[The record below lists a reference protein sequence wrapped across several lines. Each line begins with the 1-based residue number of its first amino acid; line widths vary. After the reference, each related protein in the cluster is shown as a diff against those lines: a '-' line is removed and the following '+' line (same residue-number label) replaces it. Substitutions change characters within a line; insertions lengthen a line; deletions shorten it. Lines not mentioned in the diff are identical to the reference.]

1 MTEMK
6 GTKMNKE
13 QNLRKKS
20 AFTLAERI
28 LCRVMRRKP
37 QTRGYEDNSE
47 WQRSEMSDLSEIK
60 QNPRRKVAFT
70 LAEVLITLGIIGV
83 VAALTL
89 PSLIENHNKKV
100 WTTALQK
107 NYSVIEQGFQKMKS
121 DDGVDNLEDTTAF
134 SSMSGDCSFNIRS
147 GTTVSSGCESFLPEL
162 KKYFNVNVVTAPDY
176 QTYNLNGVKWGDY
189 TGRQLLAFPDGT
201 VMMRASF
208 HKTAGSS
215 DYAAQIKAAGGHM
228 LTYQGFFDIDVNGF
242 KKPNTYGRD
251 IFSFDIGGDGK
262 LYPEGGKDISLFSSG
277 FMMLQY
283 WRKDSSRCGTPE
295 NSNATKALGYC
306 AARIMENG
314 WKMDY

>member
-100 WTTALQK
+100 WVTALQK
-107 NYSVIEQGFQKMKS
+107 NYSIWEQGFQKMKA
-121 DDGVDNLEDTTAF
+121 DDGVQNLDDTTAF
-134 SSMSGDCSFNIRS
+134 SSMSGDCRFNS
-147 GTTVSSGCESFLPEL
+147 ATLSEECQSFLPAL

-176 QTYNLNGVKWGDY
+176 QEY
-189 TGRQLLAFPDGT
+189 TLR
-201 VMMRASF
+201 
-208 HKTAGSS
+208 GSK
-215 DYAAQIKAAGGHM
+215 Y
-228 LTYQGFFDIDVNGF
+228 
-242 KKPNTYGRD
+242 
-251 IFSFDIGGDGK
+251 
-262 LYPEGGKDISLFSSG
+262 
-277 FMMLQY
+277 
-283 WRKDSSRCGTPE
+283 
-295 NSNATKALGYC
+295 
-306 AARIMENG
+306 
-314 WKMDY
+314 